1 MVLKEMWEEVKS
13 YLPLTMGMRE
23 ALEQEMGR
31 FWSSTLTKEPNVL
44 ILSFFMTPLR
54 NVFGAFDHNS
64 CEKLMF
70 YISYLLSVLYP
81 TILS

>member
-1 MVLKEMWEEVKS
+1 MVLRELWEEVKS
-13 YLPLTMGMRE
+13 DLPLTMGMRE

-44 ILSFFMTPLR
+44 ILSIFMTPLT

-70 YISYLLSVLYP
+70 YISYLITYQ
-81 TILS
+81 